1 MLPNWEVGGCV
12 MNRKGSILVEGMF
25 LFIRVV
31 LICVL
36 ISEIF
41 SSNFKLQTHLNEVQE
56 VVEQFEE

>member
-1 MLPNWEVGGCV
+1 

-25 LFIRVV
+25 LFILVV